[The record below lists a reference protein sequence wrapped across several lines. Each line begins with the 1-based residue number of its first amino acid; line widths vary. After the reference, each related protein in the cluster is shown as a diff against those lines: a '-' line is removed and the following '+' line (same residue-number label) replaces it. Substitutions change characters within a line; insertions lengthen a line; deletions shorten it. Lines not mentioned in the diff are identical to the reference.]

1 VTIFPTK
8 ILLATDGSE
17 DAAHATEAAVELAK
31 ISGSELHVVYV
42 GKDAYSEA
50 LAYPESTD
58 PGWVEQE
65 DPVLIQE
72 LGQQFEQIARRI
84 LDAEVEKVQA
94 AGGTVAQAHLRM
106 GTAATEITDLAEEM
120 SAGLLVVGSRGLG
133 GIRRALVGSVSD
145 AVARHAHCPVL
156 IVRNENQR

>member
-1 VTIFPTK
+1 MSIFPTK

-17 DAAHATEAAVELAK
+17 DATYATEVAVELSK
-31 ISGSELHVVYV
+31 LSGSQLHVVYV
-42 GKDAYSEA
+42 GKDAYSETF
-50 LAYPESTD
+50 AYPESTD

-65 DPVLIQE
+65 DPVLIKE
-72 LGQQFEQIARRI
+72 LGQQFEQMARRI

-106 GTAATEITDLAEEM
+106 GTAAMEITDLAEEM
-120 SAGLLVVGSRGLG
+120 SVGLVVVGSRGLG

-156 IVRNENQR
+156 IARKENP

>member
-1 VTIFPTK
+1 MSIFPTK

-17 DAAHATEAAVELAK
+17 DAAHATEVAVELSK
-31 ISGSELHVVYV
+31 ITGSELHVVYV
-42 GKDAYSEA
+42 GKDAYSETF
-50 LAYPESTD
+50 AYPESTD

-65 DPVLIQE
+65 DPVLIKE
-72 LGQQFEQIARRI
+72 LGQQFEQMARRI

-120 SAGLLVVGSRGLG
+120 SVGLVVVGSRGLG

-145 AVARHAHCPVL
+145 AVSRHAHCPVL
-156 IVRNENQR
+156 IARKENS

>member
-1 VTIFPTK
+1 MSIFPTK

-17 DAAHATEAAVELAK
+17 DAAHATEVAVELSK
-31 ISGSELHVVYV
+31 ITGSELHVVYV
-42 GKDAYSEA
+42 GKDAYSET

-58 PGWVEQE
+58 PGWVEGE
-65 DPVLIQE
+65 DPVLIKE
-72 LGQQFEQIARRI
+72 LGQQYEQMARRI
-84 LDAEVEKVQA
+84 LDAEVEKVLA
-94 AGGTVAQAHLRM
+94 VGGTVAQAHLRM

-120 SAGLLVVGSRGLG
+120 SLELVVVGSRGLG

-156 IVRNENQR
+156 IARKENP